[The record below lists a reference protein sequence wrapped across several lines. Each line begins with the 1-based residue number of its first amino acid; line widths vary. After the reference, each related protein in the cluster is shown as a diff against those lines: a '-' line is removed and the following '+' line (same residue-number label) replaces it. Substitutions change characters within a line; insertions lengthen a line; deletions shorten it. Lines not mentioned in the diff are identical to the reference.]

1 MAKIKYVVRIAGQ
14 IVGTRTSERTYTH
27 AVVLN
32 GHGETDLVRTWC
44 GRLDLALGEQRKY
57 QRYGFRAD
65 VVPAETVTTKTTPAA
80 TVEAIAKPALCY
92 VALETNAPGKRV
104 AIVKRGEL
112 GYFDTDLDVAAASI
126 EIVKQVVTE
135 LNAQLGVDGIEARAM
150 ICGSMFGWNVP
161 AANSDHLR
169 EARAEAEAIAAAH
182 QAARR

>member
-14 IVGTRTSERTYTH
+14 IVGTRTSDRKYTH
-27 AVVLN
+27 AVVIN
-32 GHGETDLVRTWC
+32 GHDKTDHVATWC
-44 GRLDLALGEQRKY
+44 GRLDLAQAEQRKY
-57 QRYGFRAD
+57 QRYAFRAEI
-65 VVPAETVTTKTTPAA
+65 VAVEILAPKAPPAA
-80 TVEAIAKPALCY
+80 KVEAIAKPAPAKPALCY

-135 LNAQLGVDGIEARAM
+135 LNARAM
-150 ICGSMFGWNVP
+150 ICGSMFGWNVA